1 MVILFAQNREQQV
14 RTLDDQ
20 VASRATPR
28 LRRTSSYFVVL
39 RRTSYLRQSHRRIG
53 LSKDLTCHTETPSWH
68 EFCRRQRGFSCSTGC
83 WCFDLG
89 IYAGNTTKGQSSTH
103 THKHTLP
110 SHHKK
115 SNQKCYSK
123 GVQGQGM
130 SMDSMDT
137 GHLVVD
143 GVWTC
148 LDIRWPQA
156 LGGNC
161 RTTLLVAASGC
172 AQHAAT
178 A

>member
-28 LRRTSSYFVVL
+28 LRRTSSYFVL
-39 RRTSYLRQSHRRIG
+39 EAKSSTHW

-89 IYAGNTTKGQSSTH
+89 IYAGNTGKAKAAH
-103 THKHTLP
+103 THTLP

>member
-39 RRTSYLRQSHRRIG
+39 RTWGKVIDALAEQRPHVPYRDSQLTRVLQEAEGFQLQHWMLMLLSWNLRWKHYKRPKQ
-53 LSKDLTCHTETPSWH
+53 
-68 EFCRRQRGFSCSTGC
+68 
-83 WCFDLG
+83 
-89 IYAGNTTKGQSSTH
+89 H